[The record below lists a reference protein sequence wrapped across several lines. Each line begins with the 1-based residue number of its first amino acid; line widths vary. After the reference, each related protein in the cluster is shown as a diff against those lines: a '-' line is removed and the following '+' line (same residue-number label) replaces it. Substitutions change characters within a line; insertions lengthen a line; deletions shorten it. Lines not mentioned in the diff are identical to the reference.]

1 MDNPLYPEDGV
12 EYEYAMA
19 AAIEEYEAWLTG
31 RKLNNGIRVYSRKE
45 LEKDS

>member
-1 MDNPLYPEDGV
+1 MDRPLYETDGA

-19 AAIEEYEAWLTG
+19 AAIEEYEAWVAG

-45 LEKDS
+45 LEKDT